1 MPRMSAIALPF
12 SAAAPRAVTPPLIED
27 ALEGA
32 VALIAM
38 SFPAGEL
45 NVLEAGGGSV
55 TALAG
60 LRGAR
65 FTAIDISPEQ
75 LERNGWA
82 HTKLL
87 GDLQTFAAYPQRY
100 QVVVCRDVLEH
111 LDDPQAALANL
122 LGALA
127 PGGLLMV
134 AGPVPTS
141 FKGLVTKFTPHAL
154 HVAYYRWILREPHAG
169 EPGRLPFKAHLNLS
183 VGPEALK
190 AAAAAAQLCIVYE
203 ALTPPSW
210 AVSQMRRIS
219 PLLSGAYAAAM
230 WALRLLTL
238 GMWRPDLSD
247 MVLVF
252 RRD

>member
-1 MPRMSAIALPF
+1 MSALALPF
-12 SAAAPRAVTPPLIED
+12 SAVSGPAFTPPLIED

-32 VALIAM
+32 VELIAM
-38 SFPAGEL
+38 TFPAGEL
-45 NVLEAGGGSV
+45 SVLEAGGGAV
-55 TALAG
+55 TALSA

-82 HTKLL
+82 QTRLL
-87 GDLQTFAAYPQRY
+87 GDLQTFDAYPETY

-111 LDDPQAALANL
+111 LDDPQAALNNL

-127 PGGLLMV
+127 AGGLLMV
-134 AGPVPTS
+134 SGPIPTS
-141 FKGLVTKFTPHAL
+141 FKGLVTKLTPHAL
-154 HVAYYRWILREPHAG
+154 HVAYYRHVLKEPHAG

-183 VGPEALK
+183 VGPEGLK
-190 AAAAAAQLCIVYE
+190 AAAQAAGMSLVYE

-210 AVSQMRRIS
+210 ALEQMRRIS
-219 PLLSGAYAAAM
+219 PLLSGAYQAAM
-230 WALRLLTL
+230 WGLRVLSL
-238 GMWRPDLSD
+238 GLWRPDLSD